1 MEMEVDDHILICV
14 RMGLRQK
21 LTLAR
26 CLSSQQ
32 IFDLFKDIEHLA
44 SPEYSV
50 SEHCSQ
56 VVL

>member
-1 MEMEVDDHILICV
+1 MEVDDHILICV

-32 IFDLFKDIEHLA
+32 IFDLFEDIEHLA